1 MCHGEVNIL
10 MKNNDNQIWK
20 ELEQHSNEIKKLHLR
35 QMFAHDKDRGRKF
48 TIEAGGLLLDYSK
61 NLVSRYT
68 IELLCKLACESNLES
83 AIINM
88 FKGAPVNETEK
99 RPALHIALRNRT
111 NTPIIVSGKDVMPDV
126 NRALHQ
132 MSEFAHLVRSGRWLG
147 CTGKKIRNI
156 VNIGIGGSDLGPA
169 MAYEALKPYSD
180 RNLTCRFISNI
191 DATHF
196 VEQTRDLNPEETLF
210 IIASKTF
217 KTQETMTNALSSREW
232 LLNSLGNYKDAISKH
247 FVAVST
253 NISEV
258 EKFGI
263 LRTNIFGFWDWVGGR
278 YSLCSA
284 IGLPLMI
291 SIGPEKFFDMLDGFH
306 TIDRHFAETPFEK
319 NMPVIMGLISVWYN
333 AFFNAETHAIIPYEQ
348 YLAKF
353 PAYLQQLEMESNG
366 KSVDIHGQPVKYSTG
381 QIIWGEVG
389 TNGQHSFFQLLHQGT
404 RLVPADF
411 IGFVK
416 THNPISDHHDK
427 LLANM
432 LAQTEALAFGRTTE
446 EVKASGIPEWLVPH
460 KTFSGNR
467 PTNTIL
473 GEILSPYTLGALIA
487 LYEHKV
493 FVQATIWKINPF
505 DQWGVELGKEM
516 ASKILTELQAKRIM
530 HKHDSSTENLIQRI
544 LAFREG

>member
-1 MCHGEVNIL
+1 MSRRDKVL
-10 MKNNDNQIWK
+10 MKNNNNQIWK
-20 ELEQHSNEIKKLHLR
+20 ELEQHANEIKKLHLR
-35 QMFAHDKDRGRKF
+35 EMFAHDEDRGRKF
-48 TIEAGGLLLDYSK
+48 TIEAGGLFLDYSK
-61 NLVSRYT
+61 NLVSQRI
-68 IELLCKLACESNLES
+68 IELLCKLANESNLES

-88 FKGAPVNETEK
+88 FGGLPVNETEK

-111 NTPIIVSGKDVMPDV
+111 NTPIMVNGKDVMSDV
-126 NRALHQ
+126 NKVLHH
-132 MSEFAHLVRSGRWLG
+132 MSEFARLVRSGRWLG
-147 CTGKKIRNI
+147 CTGKRIRNI

-169 MAYEALKPYSD
+169 MACEALKPYSD
-180 RNLTCRFISNI
+180 RSLICRFISNI

-217 KTQETMTNALSSREW
+217 KTQETMTNALSSRKW
-232 LLNSLGNYKDAISKH
+232 LLSSLGNHKDAVSKH

-253 NISEV
+253 NISEA

-263 LRTNIFGFWDWVGGR
+263 LRTNIFRFWDWVGGR

-291 SIGPEKFFDMLDGFH
+291 SIGPENFFDMLDGFH
-306 TIDRHFAETPFEK
+306 AIDRHFAETPFEK

-333 AFFNAETHAIIPYEQ
+333 AFFNAETHAIVPYEQ
-348 YLAKF
+348 YLARF

-366 KSVDIHGQPVKYSTG
+366 KSVDIHGQPVKHSTG

-389 TNGQHSFFQLLHQGT
+389 TNGQHSFFQLLLQGT

-411 IGFVK
+411 IGFIK

-432 LAQTEALAFGRTTE
+432 LAQTEALAFGRTAE
-446 EVKASGIPEWLVPH
+446 EVKATGIPESLVPH

-516 ASKILTELQAKRIM
+516 ASKILIELQEKRII
-530 HKHDSSTENLIQRI
+530 HKHDNSTVNLIQRI
-544 LAFREG
+544 LASRKE